1 MAVIAL
7 RDVSLALGGP
17 ALLDHA
23 TLVIE
28 RGERV
33 ALVGR
38 NGAGKST
45 LLKVLAGDL
54 SPNDGEVVRE
64 QGIVVARLEQEVPSG
79 LSGSAF
85 DVVAVGLGEIGQVL
99 ADYHDT
105 AAELARRGTEPA
117 PELLS
122 RLDRLHHRL
131 DAAGGWEQHREVEA
145 ALSRFG
151 LDPEADA
158 ATLSGGRRRQLLLA
172 RTLVSRPDV
181 LLLDEP
187 TNHLDIDTIARLE
200 EMLLGS
206 SITLVFVTH
215 DRTFLRHLA
224 TRIVELDRG
233 RLADWACD
241 FDTFLE
247 RRDAQLEVEAK
258 QWAEFDR
265 KLAQE
270 EAWIRQ
276 GIKARR
282 TRNEG
287 RVRALQALRRE
298 RMARRER
305 GGPAR
310 FQLQEAERSGRLV
323 IRAEDVSFT
332 YPGADRPVIEGLT
345 TTIVRGDK
353 VGIIGPNGSG
363 KTTLLRLLLG
373 DLPPDE
379 GEVRHGTN
387 IEVAYF
393 DQLRAQLDPD
403 QTVEYNVAHGGDSVV
418 VNGERRHI
426 MSYLQDFLFAPDR
439 ARMPVRALSG
449 GERNRLLLA
458 RLFTRSFNLLV
469 MDEPTNDLDLE
480 TLDLLEDLLV
490 EFGGTLLL
498 VSHDRAF
505 LDDVVTSTLVLE
517 GDGRVSEYVGGYE
530 DWLRQRPLT
539 IEPAARKEPARA
551 SARPA
556 EREERPRKLSYAE
569 RMELEK
575 LPKRIESLEAE
586 REQLHQ
592 RLADP
597 DLYRESAEQVPELT
611 ARLNEVEEEV
621 AGAYER
627 WEELEGRA

>member
-1 MAVIAL
+1 M
-7 RDVSLALGGP
+7 
-17 ALLDHA
+17 
-23 TLVIE
+23 
-28 RGERV
+28 
-33 ALVGR
+33 
-38 NGAGKST
+38 
-45 LLKVLAGDL
+45 
-54 SPNDGEVVRE
+54 
-64 QGIVVARLEQEVPSG
+64 
-79 LSGSAF
+79 
-85 DVVAVGLGEIGQVL
+85 VAVGLGDIGQVL

-172 RTLVSRPDV
+172 RTLVARPDV

-187 TNHLDIDTIARLE
+187 TNHLDIETIARLE
-200 EMLLGS
+200 EMLLAS

-332 YPGADRPVIEGLT
+332 YPGADRPVIDGLT

-373 DLPPDE
+373 DLAPDE

-387 IEVAYF
+387 LEVAYF

-403 QTVEYNVAHGGDSVV
+403 QTVEYNVAQGGDSVV

-517 GDGRVSEYVGGYE
+517 GEGRVSEYVGGYE
-530 DWLRQRPLT
+530 DWLRQRPLPSS
-539 IEPAARKEPARA
+539 PAAERTAR
-551 SARPA
+551 RPA
-556 EREERPRKLSYAE
+556 STAAPEASPAERPRKLTYAE
-569 RMELEK
+569 RVELDK

-586 REQLHQ
+586 REELHQ

-597 DLYRESAEQVPELT
+597 DLYRQSAEQVPQLT
-611 ARLNEVEEEV
+611 SRLSSVEGEV
-621 AGAYER
+621 AEAYER